1 MVCLGGAVLRFAA
14 PEGTL
19 GVLARAEVRSVR
31 GVVCLGGAVL
41 RSPELLGPALPPWV
55 CVPGGVCVCRGP
67 PRSPFR
73 YIQLCAT
80 PSDNGFRPQRGRTG

>member
-41 RSPELLGPALPPWV
+41 RSPELLG
-55 CVPGGVCVCRGP
+55 RG
-67 PRSPFR
+67 
-73 YIQLCAT
+73 
-80 PSDNGFRPQRGRTG
+80 TG